1 MTCAGP
7 MGAGGAGNSAI
18 KSGRGSRVDHE
29 KEWSAVCGGRGRDL
43 KGRKTRYSTRARS
56 LAQTWYPVLLVRIQ
70 HSTSLKLAFSGF
82 WSSMPHSQ
90 KTLEPNSS
98 EFHCGKGILRDKRLQ
113 GAIFNLIQLPTLAQA
128 ANAKSA
134 RRKLLKRGCFC
145 F

>member
-29 KEWSAVCGGRGRDL
+29 KEWSAVCGGRRRDL
-43 KGRKTRYSTRARS
+43 KGRKTRYSRS
-56 LAQTWYPVLLVRIQ
+56 LARPDVVSGSSCSY
-70 HSTSLKLAFSGF
+70 STSLKPAFSGF

-90 KTLEPNSS
+90 KILEPNSS
-98 EFHCGKGILRDKRLQ
+98 EFHCGKGILRDERLQ
-113 GAIFNLIQLPTLAQA
+113 GAIFNLIQTSKIAQA
-128 ANAKSA
+128 AKSA
-134 RRKLLKRGCFC
+134 RRKLPKRGCFC